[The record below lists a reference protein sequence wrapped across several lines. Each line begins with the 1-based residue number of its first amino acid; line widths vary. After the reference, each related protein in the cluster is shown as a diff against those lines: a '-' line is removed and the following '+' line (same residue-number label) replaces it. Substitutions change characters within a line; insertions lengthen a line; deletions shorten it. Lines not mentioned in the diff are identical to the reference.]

1 MSNTQSQLKLV
12 IQSVN
17 KLTSAL
23 KSAQRNNKRLA
34 DSLRQNRDEFK
45 RLNQTYEAIKSYSA
59 PEYAQETA
67 HTSDKKE
74 ENR

>member
-59 PEYAQETA
+59 PE
-67 HTSDKKE
+67 
-74 ENR
+74 